1 MKIKLDNSDEEE
13 ENREGIQTLD
23 TTVQLKIQKPNKN

>member
-1 MKIKLDNSDEEE
+1 MKIKLDNNSED

-23 TTVQLKIQKPNKN
+23 TTVQLKIQ